1 MENLE
6 VGFEFPPV
14 SYELTSSNIAEYEEA
29 VETSSPI
36 ENFIPPLAIA
46 AYAMKAISQTVP
58 LPPGSVHTSQELEFF
73 KPVAVGENISCQAR
87 IIQKISRANLNMV
100 MIEINTV
107 DQNNEK
113 ILSGKT
119 TLTLSNSR

>member
-14 SYELTSSNIAEYEEA
+14 SYELTPSNIAKYEEA
-29 VETSSPI
+29 VETSSPVV
-36 ENFIPPLAIA
+36 NFVPPLAIA

-73 KPVAVGENISCQAR
+73 KPVAVGEHISCQAR

-107 DQNNEK
+107 DKNNEK
-113 ILSGKT
+113 ILSGKA
-119 TLTLSNSR
+119 TLTLANSR